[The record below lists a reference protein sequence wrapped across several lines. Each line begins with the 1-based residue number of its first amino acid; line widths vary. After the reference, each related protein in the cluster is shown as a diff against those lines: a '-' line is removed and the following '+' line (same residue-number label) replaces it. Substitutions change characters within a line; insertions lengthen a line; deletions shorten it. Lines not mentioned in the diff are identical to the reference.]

1 MVGIDLNRHREAL
14 ADEAG
19 TWRLAM
25 PYRILCNGTFQKSQE
40 ARPGLGL
47 VSHHFKSLHNDRYD
61 VRLAIEI
68 AETTVSPQALGNPDD
83 VVKELAGMVKTGNG
97 DFSPSLVIHML
108 MFNIEAIFKFAESP
122 IERIFLNSLNFIA
135 FPYKEVF
142 IQFTHAPIDH
152 SEIDSRSALEK
163 QKEMVEIWERFQ
175 NIFDENAMKE
185 FLHTFDELGFSEDMK
200 NQAIFYLLTEYISRL
215 YGMYYITLQ
224 PTFKDVRIGGRVTR
238 PDIYVWNPYDPNFRL
253 IVECDGYL
261 YHADKSTFSLDRTR
275 DRILQ
280 MRGFKVLRFSGS
292 DIVNNPAG
300 MAKELH
306 EYLVTQKRGKVINC

>member
-1 MVGIDLNRHREAL
+1 MVGIDLNRYREAL

-19 TWRLAM
+19 TWRLA
-25 PYRILCNGTFQKSQE
+25 
-40 ARPGLGL
+40 
-47 VSHHFKSLHNDRYD
+47 
-61 VRLAIEI
+61 IEI
-68 AETTVSPQALGNPDD
+68 AEATVSPRPLDNDPED
-83 VVKELAGMVKTGNG
+83 VVKELAEFVKTGNRE
-97 DFSPSLVIHML
+97 FSPSLVIHML

-135 FPYKEVF
+135 FPYNEVF
-142 IQFTHAPIDH
+142 IQFTHIPINL
-152 SEIDSRSALEK
+152 SEKNTSPALEK
-163 QKEMVEIWERFQ
+163 QKEIVEIWERFQ
-175 NIFDENAMKE
+175 NLFDENAMKE
-185 FLHTFDELGFSEDMK
+185 FLHMFDELGFSDDMR
-200 NQAIFYLLTEYISRL
+200 NRAIFHLLIEYISRL

-224 PTFKDVRIGGRVTR
+224 PTFKDIRISGRVIR

-253 IVECDGYL
+253 IVECDGYR
-261 YHADKSTFSLDRTR
+261 YHADKSTFSQDRTR

-306 EYLVTQKRGKVINC
+306 EYLVTQKKR